1 VNGIELLTLV
11 IGSMFWLSVAAT
23 LAGIGELIL
32 ERAGGFNVAIEGMM
46 LVSAAAGVVGSHFGG
61 FAVGLLSGIA
71 ASVVVALILGYSTA
85 YLRADQAI
93 VGIAL
98 AAVTIGLSVFLFKVL
113 APNGSVNITVETQPV
128 LNADWL
134 RAIPVVGNGLSNAGL
149 LFWISVAAVVLVW
162 WLLGWTRFGLRLRT
176 VGDDPTTARTRGIST
191 RRYLLAAAALSG
203 VFVGL
208 AGAAVP
214 LASIGSFSPGM
225 TGGIGYIALGLVAI
239 ARWRPF
245 WLLLASLAFAFFSSL
260 ALVAQTTG
268 LGHPLEAYQ
277 ALPYAATLVA
287 LCITAI
293 RTDLIAQTLKRLRGP
308 DPTAHTR
315 TQQGITHA

>member
-1 VNGIELLTLV
+1 MNGIELLTLV
-11 IGSMFWLSVAAT
+11 IGAVFWLSVAAT

-46 LVSAAAGVVGSHFGG
+46 LVSAAAAVIGSHFGG
-61 FAVGLLSGIA
+61 FAIGLLSGIA
-71 ASVVVALILGYSTA
+71 VGVLVGLVLGYSTA
-85 YLRADQAI
+85 YLGADNAI

-98 AAVTIGLSVFLFKVL
+98 ASVTIGLSVFLFKVL
-113 APNGSVNITVETQPV
+113 APNGSVNITVPTQPV
-128 LNADWL
+128 VKPEWL
-134 RAIPVVGNGLSNAGL
+134 REIPIIGPGLSNAGL
-149 LFWISVAAVVLVW
+149 LFWISLAAVVLVW
-162 WLLGWTRFGLRLRT
+162 WLLNCTRFGLRLRT
-176 VGDDPTTARTRGIST
+176 VGDDPATARTRGIST

-214 LASIGSFSPGM
+214 LASVGSFSPGM

-245 WLLLASLAFAFFSSL
+245 WLLFASIAFAFFSSL
-260 ALVAQTTG
+260 ALVAQTTQLG
-268 LGHPLEAYQ
+268 LPLEAYQ
-277 ALPYAATLVA
+277 ALPYAATLIA

-293 RTDLIAQTLKRLRGP
+293 RTDLIAQLLRRLGRREP
-308 DPTAHTR
+308 APRHL
-315 TQQGITHA
+315 TQQGNAHA